1 MSEKPE
7 QTAPP
12 GSDGRRSEVPAAK
25 RIAELKRGIAMEKAR
40 RETAQSELTPIL
52 RQRRISEREAA
63 GLFWKQLRSW
73 RGS

>member
-1 MSEKPE
+1 
-7 QTAPP
+7 
-12 GSDGRRSEVPAAK
+12 
-25 RIAELKRGIAMEKAR
+25 MEKAR